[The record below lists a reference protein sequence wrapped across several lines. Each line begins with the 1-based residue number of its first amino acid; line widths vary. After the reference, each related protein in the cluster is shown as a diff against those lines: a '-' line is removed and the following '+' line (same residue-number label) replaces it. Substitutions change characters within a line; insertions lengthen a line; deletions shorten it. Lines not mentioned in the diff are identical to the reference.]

1 MWNYE
6 DTEDGTDP
14 ENEKYYNNLII
25 SYYNP
30 DGVKEISTDYYTES
44 VNTFGGLFGGS
55 YTSRMV
61 ENGQDYYPYEKN
73 GTACIEFGSDC
84 THLLE
89 TINRLGITTEN
100 RRLMTEE
107 EYNEQYS
114 QQ

>member
-14 ENEKYYNNLII
+14 ESEKYYNNLII

-30 DGVKEISTDYYTES
+30 DGVREIGMDYYTER
-44 VNTFGGLFGGS
+44 VDTFVGLLGGS

-61 ENGQDYYPYEKN
+61 ENGQEYYPYEKN
-73 GTACIEFGSDC
+73 GTAYIEFGSDC

-89 TINRLGITTEN
+89 ALERLGITNEN
-100 RRLMTEE
+100 RRLMTAE
-107 EYNEQYS
+107 EYNEQYTE
-114 QQ
+114 Q